1 MQLKDRVTVIDEN
14 IMNELQELYGDMS
27 FSDLK
32 RIVNNHMKVAVD
44 EIREDLNMNRVPHCS
59 ECDCV
64 KCVDYAYKIYYCDN
78 EDRTDDMGRLSTDNL
93 PKTSPKWCPKR
104 KGNEHGR
111 E

>member
-78 EDRTDDMGRLSTDNL
+78 EERTDDMGKLGINELSEVIPT
-93 PKTSPKWCPKR
+93 WCPKR
-104 KGNEHGR
+104 KEHNNGK
-111 E
+111 